1 MWMNQHQSFDV
12 KIWFSQLI
20 FVWIF
25 LWQFSDFTFFK
36 HRGINIWSKI
46 DHFLDLDFKPLGLL
60 HEASR
65 KMIHLKRKEDF
76 KAGECYRIIGKKT
89 DVPKVVNPWESN
101 TVEEVTQ
108 VFVV

>member
-1 MWMNQHQSFDV
+1 
-12 KIWFSQLI
+12 
-20 FVWIF
+20 
-25 LWQFSDFTFFK
+25 
-36 HRGINIWSKI
+36 
-46 DHFLDLDFKPLGLL
+46 
-60 HEASR
+60 
-65 KMIHLKRKEDF
+65 MIHLKRKEDF